1 MNQKNESIDT
11 DARLADFTDR
21 LLDGETAPVASASDE
36 ELLRLEQTVL
46 RLTHAFPPE
55 PQTDAR
61 AKQMLVRF
69 KSRVKRA
76 QAVKPSIWKRLFD
89 FQSNPQAALV
99 PVLFVVLIL
108 AVVALPLMQIPGSSV
123 TGTAISGTNVYLA
136 AGLVL
141 ILVVVYWVSRNK

>member
-11 DARLADFTDR
+11 DTRLADFTDR

-69 KSRVKRA
+69 KARA
-76 QAVKPSIWKRLFD
+76 RRTQAVKPSIWKRFFEL
-89 FQSNPQAALV
+89 QSFAQVGLALAV
-99 PVLFVVLIL
+99 VAVLVA
-108 AVVALPLMQIPGSSV
+108 AVVALPIAQPPGASA
-123 TGTAISGTNVYLA
+123 TGSAFSGVNFYVATGLL
-136 AGLVL
+136 LVL
-141 ILVVVYWVSRNK
+141 LAMYWVTRKK